1 MLKFIRNLIIDKINE
16 QQFEFGTS
24 EDLKETTQSK
34 EQLHYYDYSYPVSIS
49 NSNAFFTYH
58 LSYNELYDEFFKQNK
73 EENIIKETFKISQS
87 AFLLVTQGLPYT
99 SFLCDIDGLYLKT
112 LFTKRMREYRL
123 NIDLPEK
130 MEAMLEIVSFKDNS
144 LIVRMKIK
152 DIDLCRNVFQLVKD
166 KKEDFLDF
174 IDKNDRLSN
183 NQTISH
189 IMDEYGEVVD
199 SDENK
204 YYREQQ
210 DMTLQMT
217 RNTYLTAYELLL
229 QHLQMG
235 VFIDITDVSSLI
247 EHLIDVKSIKF
258 STKKKTVF
266 PQYHDLKN
274 DVVKDI
280 LLLANELKDNNNC
293 ELGVKI

>member
-1 MLKFIRNLIIDKINE
+1 
-16 QQFEFGTS
+16 
-24 EDLKETTQSK
+24 
-34 EQLHYYDYSYPVSIS
+34 
-49 NSNAFFTYH
+49 
-58 LSYNELYDEFFKQNK
+58 
-73 EENIIKETFKISQS
+73 
-87 AFLLVTQGLPYT
+87 
-99 SFLCDIDGLYLKT
+99 
-112 LFTKRMREYRL
+112 
-123 NIDLPEK
+123 
-130 MEAMLEIVSFKDNS
+130 
-144 LIVRMKIK
+144 MKIK
-152 DIDLCRNVFQLVKD
+152 DIDSCRNVFQLVKE

-174 IDKNDRLSN
+174 INKNERLSN
-183 NQTISH
+183 NQTINH
-189 IMDEYGEVVD
+189 IVDEYGEVVD

-217 RNTYLTAYELLL
+217 RNTYLAAYELLL

-266 PQYHDLKN
+266 PQYNDLKN

-280 LLLANELKDNNNC
+280 LLLANELKEVDYQNNN
-293 ELGVKI
+293 VN

>member
-24 EDLKETTQSK
+24 EDLKETTQAK
-34 EQLHYYDYSYPVSIS
+34 EQFHYYDYSYPVAIS
-49 NSNAFFTYH
+49 NSNAFLAYH

-87 AFLLVTQGLPYT
+87 AFLLVTQGLPYI
-99 SFLCDIDGLYLKT
+99 SLLCDIDGLYLKT
-112 LFTKRMREYRL
+112 LFAKRMREYHL

-130 MEAMLEIVSFKDNS
+130 MEVLLEIVSFKDNS

-152 DIDLCRNVFQLVKD
+152 DIDSCRNVFQLVKE

-174 IDKNDRLSN
+174 INKNERLSN
-183 NQTISH
+183 NQTINH
-189 IMDEYGEVVD
+189 IVDEYGEVVD

-217 RNTYLTAYELLL
+217 RNTYLAAYELLL

>member
-1 MLKFIRNLIIDKINE
+1 MIIDKINE

-24 EDLKETTQSK
+24 EDLKETAQSK
-34 EQLHYYDYSYPVSIS
+34 EQLYYYDYSYPVAIS
-49 NSNAFFTYH
+49 NSNAFLAYH
-58 LSYNELYDEFFKQNK
+58 LSYNELYDEFFRQNK
-73 EENIIKETFKISQS
+73 EKNIIKETFKISQS

-112 LFTKRMREYRL
+112 LFAKRMREYHL

-130 MEAMLEIVSFKDNS
+130 MEVLLEIVSFKDNS

-174 IDKNDRLSN
+174 IDNNDRLSN

-189 IMDEYGEVVD
+189 IIDEYGKVVD

-217 RNTYLTAYELLL
+217 RNTYIAAYELLL

-235 VFIDITDVSSLI
+235 VFIDITDVSSLVQ
-247 EHLIDVKSIKF
+247 HLIDVKSIKF
-258 STKKKTVF
+258 STQKKTVF
-266 PQYHDLKN
+266 PQYNDLKN
-274 DVVKDI
+274 DVVKDV
-280 LLLANELKDNNNC
+280 LLLANELKEIKNEKN
-293 ELGVKI
+293 